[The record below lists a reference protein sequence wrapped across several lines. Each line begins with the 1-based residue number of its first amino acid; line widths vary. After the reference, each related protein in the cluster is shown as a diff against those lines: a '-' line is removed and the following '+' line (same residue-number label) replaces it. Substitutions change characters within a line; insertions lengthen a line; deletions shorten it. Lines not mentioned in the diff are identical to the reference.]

1 MGVSSTEAGL
11 LSAESAMMMEKVV
24 RLCGSFG
31 WLLVNKSREA
41 YWRWVEGQLHKGS
54 VYVYVYMRVCRQM
67 HPSQDGNRT
76 RQMDEKVYRFKL
88 NQAHSRGE
96 RQEKRGVGGK
106 LYALY
111 CLGNAAVLNGFG
123 VV

>member
-1 MGVSSTEAGL
+1 MYMCICAYVGRCTRLKMGIEQD
-11 LSAESAMMMEKVV
+11 
-24 RLCGSFG
+24 
-31 WLLVNKSREA
+31 
-41 YWRWVEGQLHKGS
+41 RWTK
-54 VYVYVYMRVCRQM
+54 
-67 HPSQDGNRT
+67 
-76 RQMDEKVYRFKL
+76 KVYRFKL